1 MLAHS
6 HVTIFTVDPE
16 RQVTM
21 LEGALIWNSATEDNH
36 ERSRWFVGENMYTVF
51 NRLTEQAPDG
61 ERAQWLQPIED
72 ILGGRTNEDVKEHG
86 IGKLLPQ
93 KDMIL
98 MGSIHGIERPAKL
111 TLVGRWPLVSNTVPP
126 DARKK
131 DKRQ

>member
-1 MLAHS
+1 MQTKLSAKRTRQQLLSVLAHS

-61 ERAQWLQPIED
+61 ERTQWLQPIED

-98 MGSIHGIERPAKL
+98 MDQLMVWRGLQS
-111 TLVGRWPLVSNTVPP
+111 
-126 DARKK
+126 
-131 DKRQ
+131 